1 MTKVKIKIA
10 GNAQIFKATLLNN
23 NSAKAFK
30 EMASLTKYWLQRSQN
45 KTTPKL
51 NKNEQNNGFNYAFG

>member
-30 EMASLTKYWLQRSQN
+30 EMASLTKY
-45 KTTPKL
+45 
-51 NKNEQNNGFNYAFG
+51 